1 MLGDAELW
9 PYENFDT
16 NQMLAH
22 FKAEADKIQFGEES
36 DPYIAHIS
44 DAYYQHIGDMDSKLS
59 AGLTQERLERIQRNL
74 VSLNDSELTVQAVR
88 LELAV
93 HKLTNRGF
101 DKLAEDFCTEYGVHD
116 GLENEEQHSSDNN
129 LRQPIGQAAAYQL
142 QQQQELAN

>member
-1 MLGDAELW
+1 
-9 PYENFDT
+9 
-16 NQMLAH
+16 
-22 FKAEADKIQFGEES
+22 
-36 DPYIAHIS
+36 
-44 DAYYQHIGDMDSKLS
+44 MDSKLS
-59 AGLTQERLERIQRNL
+59 AGLTQERLERIQSNL

-129 LRQPIGQAAAYQL
+129 LR
-142 QQQQELAN
+142 